1 VCHSHPVAE
10 KQGAFTLKITIH
22 DEPGALKLQLEGS
35 VVGPWVGEF
44 GRTWHELEPSLKAK
58 KLTVDLCGVL
68 HMDLEGRRVL
78 AEIYNKTHAAL
89 LANTPMTE
97 YFAEEAR
104 RRSAKS

>member
-1 VCHSHPVAE
+1 
-10 KQGAFTLKITIH
+10 
-22 DEPGALKLQLEGS
+22 
-35 VVGPWVGEF
+35 
-44 GRTWHELEPSLKAK
+44 
-58 KLTVDLCGVL
+58 
-68 HMDLEGRRVL
+68 MDLEGRRVL

>member
-1 VCHSHPVAE
+1 M
-10 KQGAFTLKITIH
+10 KITIH

-68 HMDLEGRRVL
+68 HMDVEGRQLL
-78 AEIYNKTHAAL
+78 AEIYRKTHAAL
-89 LANTPMTE
+89 LANTPMAE
-97 YFAEEAR
+97 FFAEETR
-104 RRSAKS
+104 RRSANS

>member
-1 VCHSHPVAE
+1 M
-10 KQGAFTLKITIH
+10 KITIH

-44 GRTWHELEPSLKAK
+44 GTWHELEPSLKAK

-104 RRSAKS
+104 RRSTKS

>member
-1 VCHSHPVAE
+1 MVQVETGSH
-10 KQGAFTLKITIH
+10 FTLKITIH
-22 DEPGALKLQLEGS
+22 DEPGALNLKLEGS

-44 GRTWHELEPSLKAK
+44 GRTWRELEPSLKAK

-68 HMDLEGRRVL
+68 HMDLEGRQLL
-78 AEIYNKTHAAL
+78 AEIYRKTHAAL

-104 RRSAKS
+104 RRSANS